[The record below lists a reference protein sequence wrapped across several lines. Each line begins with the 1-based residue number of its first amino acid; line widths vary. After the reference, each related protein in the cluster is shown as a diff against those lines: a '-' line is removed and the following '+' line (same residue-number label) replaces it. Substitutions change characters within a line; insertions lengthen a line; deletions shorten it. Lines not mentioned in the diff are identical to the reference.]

1 MNENDYLNPDFD
13 ESSMPSKTWCIDFNN
28 KKVVSTSDGLEA
40 IRQAAILILATE
52 RYEYVIFSHNYGT
65 ELVDLF
71 GESQAYVMSEVKRR
85 IEEALKQDDRI
96 TGVDNFEFKRNGRTL
111 EVTFTVTTE
120 VGQFNAET
128 EVGM

>member
-13 ESSMPSKTWCIDFNN
+13 ESTIPSKTWCIDFNTN
-28 KKVVSTSDGLEA
+28 KVVSTSDGLEA
-40 IRQAAILILATE
+40 VRQAAILTLATE

-65 ELVDLF
+65 ELLYLF
-71 GESQAYVMSEVKRR
+71 GESQPYVISEVKRR